1 MKIKQMLEK
10 VKSELASAGTTD
22 SAEAEWLVALTLKI
36 RRSEVYSLGERELTS
51 KEQKKIEA
59 NLEKRKQHIPL
70 AYIVGDAEFY
80 GMKFIVNE
88 NVLIPR
94 PETEEVVEFALK
106 HINKTSKVLD
116 IGTGSGTIAI
126 AIAAQKNC
134 QVTAVDISEEA
145 LKIAGQNAKNNIKKV
160 EFIQSNVFS
169 ALDGRRFNV
178 IISNP
183 PYISETEYQTLMPEV
198 KMYEPKI
205 ALVAEDDG
213 LKIYKQIISGAPK
226 HLEKNGVIVFE
237 IGYNQGEKI
246 KNLLEKDFK
255 EIKIIKDLQGNDRI
269 AFARLK

>member
-10 VKSELASAGTTD
+10 VKSELSGAGITD
-22 SAEAEWLVALTLKI
+22 SAEAEWLVALSLKI
-36 RRSEVYSLGERELTS
+36 RRSEVYSLGENELTS
-51 KEQKKIEA
+51 QEQENIEV
-59 NLEKRKQHIPL
+59 NLEKRKKHVPL

-80 GMKFIVNE
+80 GLNFVVNE

-94 PETEEVVEFALK
+94 PETEEIVEFALK

-116 IGTGSGTIAI
+116 IGTGSGAI
-126 AIAAQKNC
+126 AVTVAKKTNA
-134 QVTAVDISEEA
+134 QVTAVDISANA
-145 LKIAGQNAKNNIKKV
+145 LEVARKNAKNNDVDV
-160 EFIQSNVFS
+160 EFLQSDVFS
-169 ALDGRRFNV
+169 ALETRKFDV

-183 PYISETEYQTLMPEV
+183 PYISESEYQTLMPEV
-198 KMYEPKI
+198 KDYEPKI

-213 LKIYKQIISGAPK
+213 LKIYKQIINDAPK

-237 IGYNQGEKI
+237 IGYSQGKQI
-246 KNLLEKDFK
+246 QNLLEKDFK